1 MATDRMD
8 EGGRLLVLNDYGVVH
23 PDPVV
28 RDDDLPWQGNGWLT
42 VGESYDLLAGVP
54 TRAVRFQLTPSAD
67 GRFWRCRPTIP
78 KLLDSLGVAVPPAL
92 SNEKQ
97 AVLLVFPAPPQ
108 K

>member
-1 MATDRMD
+1 M
-8 EGGRLLVLNDYGVVH
+8 VLNDYGVVH

-28 RDDDLPWQGNGWLT
+28 RKPDGIDIGNSDLPWRGNDWQIL
-42 VGESYDLLAGVP
+42 GESYDLLAWVP
-54 TRAVRFQLTPSAD
+54 TRAVRFRLTPSAE

-78 KLLDSLGVAVPPAL
+78 KLLDLGVAVPPAL
-92 SNEKQ
+92 SNEGQ